1 MAFSPE
7 DIRDKI
13 APSILSA
20 DFARLGDEIRAVE
33 KAGADMIHFDVM
45 DGHFVPNLSI
55 GIPVLESVRKVTRLP
70 LDAHLMISE
79 PARYVEAFVKA
90 GANSISVHCEV
101 CPDIPAMAKRIH
113 DLGARASIG
122 INPETDADKVL
133 PFAEH
138 LDMILVMSVHPG
150 FGGQEFI
157 PAALDKLRYIRREL
171 KRRGLSIDVEIDGGV
186 KLDNIADVKA
196 AGANVFVSGSGIFG
210 KPDYTKIM
218 GEMRELIAHT
228 HAKTVTDFPRILRT
242 RALSHSD
249 AITTPLYFPDYAQPE
264 TGCSSA
270 WPEHCVRDA
279 GVAGSNPV
287 TPIFSFQ

>member
-1 MAFSPE
+1 MALP
-7 DIRDKI
+7 DQAPADKL

-79 PARYVEAFVKA
+79 PERYVAAFVKA

-122 INPETDADKVL
+122 INPETDADRVL

-157 PAALDKLRYIRREL
+157 PAALDKLRYIRREM
-171 KRRGLSIDVEIDGGV
+171 KRRGLNIDVEIDGGV

-196 AGANVFVSGSGIFG
+196 AGANVFVSGSGIFR
-210 KPDYTKIM
+210 KPGYGENMNDM
-218 GEMRELIAHT
+218 GELVAR
-228 HAKTVTDFPRILRT
+228 
-242 RALSHSD
+242 
-249 AITTPLYFPDYAQPE
+249 TPLK
-264 TGCSSA
+264 
-270 WPEHCVRDA
+270 V
-279 GVAGSNPV
+279 
-287 TPIFSFQ
+287 